1 MAHAQTDAEL
11 QGRCATV
18 RGELVCGVTS
28 VGVKTGDGVPQKDS
42 RSGGEDVSGGT
53 NASCGQLSAFAGDP
67 SGAQRADYFVYSRGK
82 LLRFLLDHV
91 APRGRALDIGCA
103 EGLLGEALLR
113 EGFREVW
120 GVEPIEKVARQAGG
134 RLSRVVCGRFP
145 QANADYGGLF
155 DCIVLADSLEHME
168 DPWRALLTAR
178 QLLAANGSVILSVPN
193 VSHLSVILRLI
204 RGRWTYRD
212 AGLLDRTHLRF
223 FTPLSLRSALA
234 DAGLIVGAMQYRRVP
249 LPRRYRPF
257 EWLIDRWQPHFLC
270 YQMYVFAQVAEQTT
284 ATTTTSPSTPASA

>member
-1 MAHAQTDAEL
+1 ML
-11 QGRCATV
+11 
-18 RGELVCGVTS
+18 
-28 VGVKTGDGVPQKDS
+28 QKDS
-42 RSGGEDVSGGT
+42 RSGGEDV
-53 NASCGQLSAFAGDP
+53 CAGDP
-67 SGAQRADYFVYSRGK
+67 SGARPAECFGYSRGT
-82 LLRFLLDHV
+82 LLKFLLDHV

-120 GVEPIEKVARQAGG
+120 GVEPIEKEARQAEG
-134 RLSRVVCGRFP
+134 RLSHVVCGRFP
-145 QANADYGGLF
+145 QATDDYGDGGLF
-155 DCIVLADSLEHME
+155 DCIVFADSLEHME
-168 DPWRALLTAR
+168 DPWRALVTAR
-178 QLLAANGSVILSVPN
+178 RLLAANGSVILSVPN

-234 DAGLIVGAMQYRRVP
+234 DAGLVVGAMHYRRVP

-257 EWLIDRWQPHFLC
+257 EWLIGKWQPHLLC
-270 YQMYVFAQVAEQTT
+270 YQMYVFAKVAEETRDKTT
-284 ATTTTSPSTPASA
+284 AKPSTASPA